1 MSDFSGFAAIC
12 ASLAAPSAG
21 PTSPRTVIELLT
33 ADIRQHL
40 TPVLT
45 TRPAPNQRNTLRF
58 NTAGMHD
65 IHAICQRITHA
76 FQHCSRQFIG
86 AMLMESNQRKPP
98 SHGDYCVA
106 YARRKDKAETKLARH
121 FHQPVELQ
129 RLKLGHCSGRL
140 ISRPNPD
147 TTLHSAS
154 QTLNANVAVAHGKSY
169 VRRFLACLRTL
180 R

>member
-45 TRPAPNQRNTLRF
+45 TRPATNQRNTLRF
-58 NTAGMHD
+58 NAAGMHD

-86 AMLMESNQRKPP
+86 AMLMSQTKENPFAW
-98 SHGDYCVA
+98 DYCVV

-147 TTLHSAS
+147 TTLHSAL
-154 QTLNANVAVAHGKSY
+154 QTLNANAAVAHGKSC
-169 VRRFLACLRTL
+169 VQRFLACLRTL